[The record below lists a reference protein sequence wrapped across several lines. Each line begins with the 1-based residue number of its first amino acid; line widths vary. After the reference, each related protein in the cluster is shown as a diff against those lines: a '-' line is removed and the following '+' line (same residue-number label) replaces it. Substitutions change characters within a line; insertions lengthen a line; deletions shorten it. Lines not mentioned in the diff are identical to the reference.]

1 MDELY
6 KMACKELGVE
16 TLETRN
22 FDSYDFHELA
32 VWQIKALVEKAYK
45 MGQQAKST

>member
-1 MDELY
+1 MDKLY
-6 KMACKELGVE
+6 EMACKELSVE

-22 FDSYDFHELA
+22 NDSHDFHELA

-45 MGQQAKST
+45 MGQQTKSA